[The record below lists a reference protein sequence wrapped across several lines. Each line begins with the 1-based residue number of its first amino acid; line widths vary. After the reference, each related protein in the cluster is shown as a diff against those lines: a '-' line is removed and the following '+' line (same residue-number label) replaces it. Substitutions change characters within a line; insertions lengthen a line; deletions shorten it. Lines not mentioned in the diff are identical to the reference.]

1 LGAGKT
7 ACIMLR
13 IEKVFV
19 FLSLT
24 FPDGRARHT
33 NVVIVA
39 LEMEKSYEKLILI
52 VDVGKNT
59 LRKDPPTTK
68 NTI

>member
-1 LGAGKT
+1 
-7 ACIMLR
+7 MLR

-33 NVVIVA
+33 NVVIAVV
-39 LEMEKSYEKLILI
+39 EMEKNNEELILI

>member
-1 LGAGKT
+1 
-7 ACIMLR
+7 MLR

-39 LEMEKSYEKLILI
+39 LEMEKSDEKLIFI
-52 VDVGKNT
+52 VDA
-59 LRKDPPTTK
+59 
-68 NTI
+68 